1 MYCYEWCIKERSSS
15 TLVSVAGSAT
25 ASRTRTAGRMAWRRP
40 LTRGPF
46 WAKEKFE
53 SVIAIYKC
61 RMKNKNFLWWPTD
74 WPLLNVVDANCKRT
88 TRVWKAVSGEVRS
101 FQDWSVIWTQFRIFV
116 CWDELNSVIDE
127 VCITNKFTYLI
138 PNWLLSHQEFQQIY

>member
-53 SVIAIYKC
+53 SFIAIYKC
-61 RMKNKNFLWWPTD
+61 RMKNKNLLWWPTD
-74 WPLLNVVDANCKRT
+74 WPLLNVVDAKEQHEFGKLSRAKFAPSKTGQSSEHNFDC
-88 TRVWKAVSGEVRS
+88 
-101 FQDWSVIWTQFRIFV
+101 IFV

-138 PNWLLSHQEFQQIY
+138 PNRLLSHQEFQQIY